1 MAHALYNKRHT
12 LNLHESKQQEK
23 HPKQLTKGL
32 EISLS
37 LHQTKYSILES
48 WLHGCTLLLGTKK
61 FYHCFTV
68 HERKRTITMKTEQLK
83 KQPTQT
89 DVVGFGMHYYRTN
102 NPFPMEKHI
111 YLSWWSRL
119 RVANSYKLGSSPK
132 QFL

>member
-48 WLHGCTLLLGTKK
+48 WASWLHGCTLLLRTKK

-68 HERKRTITMKTEQLK
+68 HERERTKTMKTEQLK

-89 DVVGFGMHYYRTN
+89 DVVGLVCITIGRTTH
-102 NPFPMEKHI
+102 FPWKSI
-111 YLSWWSRL
+111 YTF
-119 RVANSYKLGSSPK
+119 LGGPDSE
-132 QFL
+132 